1 MKNGTGNGGFGGSAD
16 SSIAKS
22 SEEGIVTIYETK
34 KIDLSGA
41 VVIDG
46 FPSIGLVSTIC
57 ANYLIDALKLEQIGT
72 MESHYFPSV
81 SMVRGGI
88 PMSPARIYA
97 GKSKEGGDT
106 IAVFVSEFQPA
117 PALVWPIAETMMK
130 WAKEK
135 KCRMIISPE
144 GLVVEKPENV
154 KVAVETEEVY
164 GVPSSAGAASE
175 LVKNGV
181 KVMANGIITGV
192 SSALLNLSRRTDVD
206 ILAILAE
213 VQPEYPNARAAAR
226 IIEAI
231 DKILKYTEIDVSP
244 LYVEAEKIEAA
255 LRTIQ
260 RQAEAMRKGAAPPL
274 SIYA

>member
-1 MKNGTGNGGFGGSAD
+1 MKNGASTNGGSGGSAD
-16 SSIAKS
+16 GSVARQP
-22 SEEGIVTIYETK
+22 EEGIVTIYETK

-46 FPSIGLVSTIC
+46 FPSVGLVSTIC

-72 MESHYFPSV
+72 MDSPYFPSV
-81 SMVRGGI
+81 SMIRAGI

-97 GKSKEGGDT
+97 GAGKDTGDKVV
-106 IAVFVSEFQPA
+106 VFVSEFQPA
-117 PALVWPIAETMMK
+117 PALVWPIADAMMK

-154 KVAVETEEVY
+154 EIEDVY
-164 GVPSSAGAASE
+164 GVPSSTAAASE
-175 LVKNGV
+175 LVKSGV
-181 KVMANGIITGV
+181 KVMANGIITGIA
-192 SSALLNLSRRTDVD
+192 SILLNQSARRGIDV
-206 ILAILAE
+206 LAILAE

-231 DKILKYTEIDVSP
+231 DRILKHTEIDVAP

-260 RQAEAMRKGAAPPL
+260 RQAEAMRKGAAPQP